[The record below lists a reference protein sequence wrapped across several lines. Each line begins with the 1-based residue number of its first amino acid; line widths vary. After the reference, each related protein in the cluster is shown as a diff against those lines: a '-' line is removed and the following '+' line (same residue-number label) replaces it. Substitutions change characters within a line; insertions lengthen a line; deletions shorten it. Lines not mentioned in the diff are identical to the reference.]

1 MFSKIKRSVALGCR
15 TTFSKLKRPVAAHAL
30 KKTAFAVA
38 LGCLVTVILSGA
50 ALAFTEPVEGDL
62 FYEVYDLAMNKIF
75 TGAAGVVIAGIMVT
89 GAFIM
94 MGMGRGFLSPL
105 LLLLCGAAV
114 FFIKNIVLS
123 FGYSL
128 DVAQATQAAKL
139 LF

>member
-1 MFSKIKRSVALGCR
+1 MFPKF
-15 TTFSKLKRPVAAHAL
+15 TKLKSFIAAWTL
-30 KKTAFAVA
+30 KKTILAVA
-38 LGCLVTVILSGA
+38 LGCLTTIVISGA

-75 TGAAGVVIAGIMVT
+75 TGAAGVVIAGLMVM
-89 GAFIM
+89 GAFVL

-114 FFIKNIVLS
+114 FFIKDIVLS

-128 DVAQATQAAKL
+128 DVANIASAGKFL
-139 LF
+139 I

>member
-1 MFSKIKRSVALGCR
+1 MFRNFTKLKRFVTAWTLKRTVLAIALGCI
-15 TTFSKLKRPVAAHAL
+15 TTM
-30 KKTAFAVA
+30 
-38 LGCLVTVILSGA
+38 IISGA

-75 TGAAGVVIAGIMVT
+75 AGAAGVVIAGLMVM
-89 GAFIM
+89 GAFVL

-114 FFIKNIVLS
+114 FFIKDIVLS

-128 DVAQATQAAKL
+128 DVANIASAAKL
-139 LF
+139 LI

>member
-1 MFSKIKRSVALGCR
+1 MFLSKIRGVR
-15 TTFSKLKRPVAAHAL
+15 AAVRKD
-30 KKTAFAVA
+30 KKSFTAF
-38 LGCLVTVILSGA
+38 LFTCLVTLSVAGSA
-50 ALAFTEPVEGDL
+50 WAFTEPVEGDL
-62 FYEVYDLAMNKIF
+62 FYEVYDLAMNQIF
-75 TGAAGVVIAGIMVT
+75 SGAAGVVIAGIMVV

-114 FFIKNIVLS
+114 FFIKPIVLS

-128 DVAQATQAAKL
+128 EVAQAANKVAL